1 MLLFT
6 RTLLVACP
14 MFSFCKS
21 NSWTWHIQDLSMI
34 SGRHSRRHY
43 FPDCTSVKLSSCW
56 EHSRRIDLLHVHAGA
71 RNQKVLPI
79 VHRLYLTK
87 NLVHIVIWPITPL
100 PDHYVPSRLPLLTSI
115 RAHLSPR
122 PLPPAQLVRAPYG
135 VFTFQCWC
143 RGCKSTGL
151 VRGEVVY
158 RLMHAVSKSLS
169 KLISRDIIA
178 VLLRLVHGTLWDE
191 CTGKFCKLRS
201 GLVLSVTFVPSYPSY
216 QGVPSFLDSV

>member
-100 PDHYVPSRLPLLTSI
+100 PYHYVPSRLPWLTSI
-115 RAHLSPR
+115 QAQLSPR

-135 VFTFQCWC
+135 VFTIQCWC
-143 RGCKSTGL
+143 RGCKRTGL
-151 VRGEVVY
+151 VRGGRVPFDACSV
-158 RLMHAVSKSLS
+158 KI
-169 KLISRDIIA
+169 LIK
-178 VLLRLVHGTLWDE
+178 T
-191 CTGKFCKLRS
+191 
-201 GLVLSVTFVPSYPSY
+201 Y
-216 QGVPSFLDSV
+216 